1 MNKDSIDEHENEK
14 LEVSLLLEAIYR
26 KYGYDFRNY
35 SRASLN
41 RRIKHRMSISG
52 LGTISEM
59 INKAIYDR
67 VFFETFLADLSIT
80 VTDMFRDPTFF
91 ISLRNEIFPM
101 LKELPHLKIWVAGCS
116 TGEEV
121 YSLSILLKEE
131 GLYDKSTIYA
141 TDFNES
147 VLKKAKEGIYNINL
161 IKKYTSNY
169 QLAGGIESFSD
180 YFIARYDSALMDQ
193 SLKKNIIFSSHNLVT
208 DGMFG
213 EMDMIICRNV
223 LIYFN
228 RDLQNNV
235 FKLFTESLS
244 EGGFLCL
251 GTKETVRLSKC
262 SNYYDDI
269 VKGEKIYKK
278 NSKPR
283 PDVLYNNAYNN
294 VEPVS
299 TAFINKSSAI
309 ISEAKTKLE
318 ELQRLIR
325 SMDPNG

>member
-1 MNKDSIDEHENEK
+1 MNKDYSEEHENEK
-14 LEVSLLLEAIYR
+14 LEMYLLLEAIYR

-52 LGTISEM
+52 FGTISEM
-59 INKAIYDR
+59 IHKAIYDR
-67 VFFETFLADLSIT
+67 TFFETFLADLSIT

-91 ISLRNEIFPM
+91 ISLRKEIFPM
-101 LKELPHLKIWVAGCS
+101 LKELHHIKIWVAGCS

-141 TDFNES
+141 TDFNDS
-147 VLKKAKEGIYNINL
+147 ALKKAKEGIYNINL

-169 QLAGGIESFSD
+169 QIAGGIESFSD
-180 YFIARYDSALMDQ
+180 YFIAKYDSAIMDQ

-213 EMDMIICRNV
+213 EMDMVICRNV

-235 FKLFTESLS
+235 FKLFTESLC

-251 GTKETVRLSKC
+251 GTKETVRLSKY
-262 SNYYDDI
+262 SHDYDDI

-283 PDVLYNNAYNN
+283 LDITHINSNSNI
-294 VEPVS
+294 EPVS
-299 TAFINKSSAI
+299 TGFINKSATI

-318 ELQRLIR
+318 ELQRLIQ
-325 SMDPNG
+325 SINPGN